1 MARPTTTAKRLTT
14 SMREPDVENLEKVT
28 DATGLGANDA
38 VRKALATEAFVQ
50 EKLAS
55 GKVMYFRA
63 PDGTFQEVAFVN

>member
-1 MARPTTTAKRLTT
+1 
-14 SMREPDVENLEKVT
+14 MREPDVENLDKVT
-28 DATGLGANDA
+28 EATGLGANDA

-63 PDGTFQEVAFVN
+63 PDGTFQEVAFVS